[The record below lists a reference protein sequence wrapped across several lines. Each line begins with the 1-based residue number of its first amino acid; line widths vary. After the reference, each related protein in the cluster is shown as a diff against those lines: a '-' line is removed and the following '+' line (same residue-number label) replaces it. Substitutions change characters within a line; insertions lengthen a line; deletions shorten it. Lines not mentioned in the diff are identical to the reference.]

1 VTNTLAY
8 FFHSDSDKGKKK
20 VFEQKHPDLQK
31 LSTAKV
37 TTKLIFFVAN
47 ALDKWVSTS
56 SYPQALDSAETL

>member
-1 VTNTLAY
+1 VTRQ
-8 FFHSDSDKGKKK
+8 KK

-37 TTKLIFFVAN
+37 TKKLFFFVAN